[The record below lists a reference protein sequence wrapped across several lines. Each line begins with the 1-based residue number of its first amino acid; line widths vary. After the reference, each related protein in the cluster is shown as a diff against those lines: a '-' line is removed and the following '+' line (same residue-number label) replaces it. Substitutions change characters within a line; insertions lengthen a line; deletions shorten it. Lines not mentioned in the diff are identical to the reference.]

1 MTLLSVRHVTRYAYK
16 VPVRFGEHR
25 LMVRP
30 RDSFDQRLIDFRLDI
45 APEAKTLR
53 WLHDPFGNCITV
65 AHFAC
70 EAQELTFDAR
80 ILLDHDPTHAPDF
93 LLESYA
99 RTYPFAYS
107 AEEAPD
113 LVRLVERQYLDPD
126 HVVDEWVRRFLH
138 QGRATETGELLMTL
152 TTAISESF
160 IYETRLARGTRPPTE
175 TLALGRGTCRDFAVL
190 MIEAVRALGLA
201 ARFVTGYLH
210 VPRQDGGQF
219 HGGQFHAGHFHGGGH
234 THAWCEVY
242 LPGAGW
248 VEFDPTNGVVGNRN
262 LIRVAVARDP
272 RQAVP
277 LHGSFFGAASDAL
290 DMTVSVETRE
300 IGEAL
305 APKS

>member
-45 APEAKTLR
+45 TPQAKAVR
-53 WLHDPFGNCITV
+53 WMHDPLGNCIAV
-65 AHFAC
+65 AHFSC
-70 EAQELTFDAR
+70 EAAELTFDAR
-80 ILLDHDPTHAPDF
+80 ILLDHDPSHAPDF
-93 LLESYA
+93 LLEPYA
-99 RTYPFAYS
+99 RTWPFSYS

-113 LVRLVERQYLDPD
+113 LSRLIERQYLDPD

-138 QGRATETGELLMTL
+138 HGRITETGELLMTL
-152 TTAISESF
+152 TAAISESF
-160 IYETRLARGTRPPTE
+160 IYETRLARGTKPPTE
-175 TLALGRGTCRDFAVL
+175 TLASGRGTCRDFAML
-190 MIEAVRALGLA
+190 MIEAVRSLGLA

-210 VPRQDGGQF
+210 VPRQE
-219 HGGQFHAGHFHGGGH
+219 ANHFLGGGH

-277 LHGSFFGAASDAL
+277 LHGSFIGAASDAL

-300 IGEAL
+300 VDKARASL
-305 APKS
+305 P